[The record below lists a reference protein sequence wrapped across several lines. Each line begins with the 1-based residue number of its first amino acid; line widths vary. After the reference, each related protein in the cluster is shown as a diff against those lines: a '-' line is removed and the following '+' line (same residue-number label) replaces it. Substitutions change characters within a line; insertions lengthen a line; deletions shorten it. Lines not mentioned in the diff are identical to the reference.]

1 MPVKPRVLTLA
12 VVAVAG
18 LVAVSLAMCGTTHP
32 PGGDAAKHTV
42 MATSPPAA
50 PPSAA
55 PPPPPPADRDY
66 VEGLVESVSGNAIAL
81 RTRTGNATVDFAPF
95 TRVVEV
101 TPARLSDVTPG
112 SCVNVHATPTN
123 APSGGSITAES
134 VTITPAVD
142 AAGTCPPPAGFY
154 GTVASVSGN
163 SISVDAGPGG
173 KPPTTVTVVNTT
185 FYRKQTTTN
194 TRAIANG
201 RCLGAQ
207 GTGRDGVLQA
217 TIISLQACP
226 PMGGHHHH
234 LHLPHLH
241 L

>member
-1 MPVKPRVLTLA
+1 MLA
-12 VVAVAG
+12 VVGIVG
-18 LVAVSLAMCGTTHP
+18 LVAVILAMCGTTHP
-32 PGGDAAKHTV
+32 TGDGAAKHTV
-42 MATSPPAA
+42 TATAPPAA

-55 PPPPPPADRDY
+55 PAPPPADRDY

-81 RTRTGNATVDFAPF
+81 RTRTGNATVDFAPS

-112 SCVNVHATPTN
+112 SCVNVHASPQNTRP
-123 APSGGSITAES
+123 GGAVTAEA
-134 VTITPAVD
+134 VTVTPAVD
-142 AAGTCPPPAGFY
+142 GAGTCPPPVGFY

-163 SISVDAGPGG
+163 TISVDGGPGG

-185 FYRKQTTTN
+185 SYRKQTTTDS
-194 TRAIANG
+194 RSIAKG

-207 GTGRDGVLQA
+207 GTGSDGVLQA
-217 TIISLQACP
+217 TTISLQACP

-234 LHLPHLH
+234 LHLPHVH
-241 L
+241 W